1 MQPNLKWHL
10 KNGQNGTIIMYNRD
24 LQNELI
30 RLGQVFPVV
39 SIQGPRQS
47 GKTTLCKMTYPNYR
61 YVNLEDTETL
71 AQAMTDMRVFLLQ
84 SETGMIIDEAQ
95 VLPELFSMIQVLVDE
110 DKSRKYILTGSSN
123 FALMPKIKQS
133 LAGRTAVLTLLP
145 FSLHEVDTSNY
156 PIDSILY
163 KGMYP
168 AVWGDGM
175 APQDVYRAYYNTYLL
190 RDVQNI
196 VNVRNIK
203 QFQRFLILLAA
214 RVGSEFNALSLS
226 NDIGVSV
233 PTIQEWMS
241 ILETSYVAF
250 RKYPYYRNIGKR
262 LAKMPKIY
270 FYDTGLVCYLLGIP
284 NEQQLNIHPC
294 RGGIFENM
302 VMTELMKQAFNHG
315 LDDTIYFYR
324 DKNKEVDIVIE
335 QGLNLYAY
343 EVKISDSDNTSFYQ
357 SLQYFKK
364 LYGDDVRMTAVVY
377 TGSQERKTAENGLI
391 NYQNLILFNEN
402 E

>member
-10 KNGQNGTIIMYNRD
+10 KIGQNDTIIMYNRD

-30 RLGQVFPVV
+30 RLGQIFPVV

-47 GKTTLCKMTYPNYR
+47 GKTTLCKMTYPDYR

-156 PIDSILY
+156 SIDSILY

-203 QFQRFLILLAA
+203 
-214 RVGSEFNALSLS
+214 
-226 NDIGVSV
+226 
-233 PTIQEWMS
+233 
-241 ILETSYVAF
+241 
-250 RKYPYYRNIGKR
+250 
-262 LAKMPKIY
+262 
-270 FYDTGLVCYLLGIP
+270 
-284 NEQQLNIHPC
+284 
-294 RGGIFENM
+294 
-302 VMTELMKQAFNHG
+302 
-315 LDDTIYFYR
+315 
-324 DKNKEVDIVIE
+324 
-335 QGLNLYAY
+335 
-343 EVKISDSDNTSFYQ
+343 
-357 SLQYFKK
+357 
-364 LYGDDVRMTAVVY
+364 VVY
-377 TGSQERKTAENGLI
+377 FAV
-391 NYQNLILFNEN
+391 FNRTSTVK
-402 E
+402 